1 MLITINPLIRNQ
13 NYGRKYGLSK
23 GTNEIIKNEFEDA
36 KLRSEKLSGLS
47 TDVQLELYGFYKQ
60 ALFGD
65 VTGDRPGRRKV
76 RARAKYDAWTSRKG
90 MSKQTAMREYVKL
103 INKLENSLK
112 K

>member
-1 MLITINPLIRNQ
+1 M
-13 NYGRKYGLSK
+13 SEE
-23 GTNEIIKNEFEDA
+23 TNEKIKNEFEDA
-36 KLRSEKLSGLS
+36 ILRSKKFPTQS
-47 TDVQLELYGFYKQ
+47 TDVQLELYGLYKQ

-65 VTGDRPGRRKV
+65 VTGDRPGRMKV

-90 MSKQTAMREYVKL
+90 MPKETAMREYVKL